1 MELNK
6 YTIDFEIEDLH
17 KQIHEFWKEK
27 VYMTY
32 TLDCVDRGVIE
43 SVDELVKRP
52 KTNAKILTERYRK
65 YRQSF
70 AFNNLTYKEDLKWFE
85 EAIARIK
92 EMWDEVKNEGK
103 DEGKTHSTTY
113 G

>member
-1 MELNK
+1 MKLNK

-17 KQIHEFWKEK
+17 KQIHQYWKEK

-52 KTNAKILTERYRK
+52 KTSAKILTERYRK
-65 YRQSF
+65 YERDY
-70 AFNNLTYKEDLKWFE
+70 LPYDTDLKWFE
-85 EAIARIK
+85 EAIRGIK
-92 EMWDEVKNEGK
+92 EIWEKVNNEGRS
-103 DEGKTHSTTY
+103 ETVCEAVNTTA
-113 G
+113 